1 MKKFLLLALCGAA
14 LVGQCRFGVASTPQ
28 TADEFLEVGDTY
40 YKSEDYKKALEA
52 FSTSIK
58 LRENNELAFMMRG
71 ATYQTMENWDSA
83 LADYSKA
90 IELNG
95 QDALAYYRRSQIYN
109 AQKKEDQ
116 EKADKDK
123 FNELYAVMSKPE
135 SAAEFYD
142 RAHYFEERGFW
153 EDAITNYSSAIQ
165 KDPALKIGLPV
176 SSVYER
182 RGDINRA
189 QAHAAEALQ
198 DYNKAIE
205 IQPQRA
211 DLLVKRAD
219 LLYDYIG
226 DEASVQQAE
235 KDYTAVIGRAAE
247 LANTPDVLVRAYRGR
262 GDVYIAMKEADKAIS
277 DFSEAIKLDPQNIG
291 VIFDRGMAYDDKADG
306 DNALKDYSRVIEL
319 DPEQAAAYNNRG
331 SIYADKE
338 DWAKA
343 LPDFV
348 KATALSADNAMF
360 ISNRG
365 IANWY
370 LKNYEKAV
378 ADFTEAIKLAP
389 ETAVTYERRAA
400 VYRDMGKTQEAA
412 ADEKKAEELNAAQAA
427 KENG

>member
-1 MKKFLLLALCGAA
+1 MH
-14 LVGQCRFGVASTPQ
+14 
-28 TADEFLEVGDTY
+28 
-40 YKSEDYKKALEA
+40 KALDA
-52 FSTSIK
+52 FNTSIK

-109 AQKKEDQ
+109 EQKKEAQ

-142 RAHYFEERGFW
+142 RARYFEDRGFW
-153 EDAITNYSSAIQ
+153 EDAITNYSGAIQ
-165 KDPALKIGLPV
+165 KDPALKIGLPA

-182 RGDINRA
+182 RGDIYLA
-189 QAHAAEALQ
+189 QVQVTEALQ

-211 DLLVKRAD
+211 DLLLKRAD

-235 KDYTAVIGRAAE
+235 KDYTAVIARATE
-247 LANTPDVLVRAYRGR
+247 LANKPDVLVRAYRGR
-262 GDVYIAMKEADKAIS
+262 GDVYIALNEADKAIS
-277 DFSEAIKLDPQNIG
+277 DFSEALKLDPQNMD
-291 VIFDRGMAYDDKADG
+291 VIFDRGLAYDNKGDA

-348 KATALSADNAMF
+348 KASALSADNVMF

-370 LKNYEKAV
+370 LKNYDKAV

-389 ETAVTYERRAA
+389 EAGITYERRAA
-400 VYRDMGKTQEAA
+400 VYRDMGKTKEAE